1 MQSVANTTYSGLQE
15 LAFVEESMPEYNE
28 HIVKLISGALR
39 DCEAIVDFGAG
50 IGTLADV
57 VHKQTAVRPRCIE
70 IDESAQSILRHRGY
84 QVSNSLLDLPVQVG
98 GIYSSNVLEHIED
111 DRGAIRDCFEA
122 LQPGGTLVLYL
133 PAFQLLFSGLDRSV
147 GHYRRYSKRD
157 LIHKLQTSGFN
168 IKDCHYVESLGFFAS
183 LVVKLV
189 GYDVEGGLGSASSYE
204 FYNKY
209 VFPLSKKIDAV
220 GARHLL
226 GKNIFVVAQKPHA
239 A

>member
-1 MQSVANTTYSGLQE
+1 MQSAANTSYSGLKE
-15 LAFVEESMPEYNE
+15 LEFVEKSMPEYNE
-28 HIVKLISGALR
+28 YIVELITAALR
-39 DCEAIVDFGAG
+39 DCKDIADFGAG
-50 IGTLADV
+50 IGTLANV
-57 VHKQTAVRPRCIE
+57 VHQKTAVRPTCIE
-70 IDESAQSILRHRGY
+70 IDQTAQSILRHRGY
-84 QVSNSLLDLPVQVG
+84 QVSANLLDLRDRVD

-111 DRGAIRDCFEA
+111 DQASISACFDA
-122 LQPGGTLVLYL
+122 LRPGGKLVLYL

-147 GHYRRYSKRD
+147 GHYRRYSRTD
-157 LIHKLQTSGFN
+157 LLHKLQTCGFD
-168 IKDCHYVESLGFFAS
+168 IKDCHYVDSLGFFAS

-226 GKNIFVVAQKPHA
+226 GKNIFAVAQKPHTS
-239 A
+239 